1 MQFSLIALAGLL
13 PGALAAVA
21 SPVEAR
27 ALEANQNFEVAA
39 GNYNFTEDFAPAL
52 AYTFNA
58 LASIPDDVL
67 AQGEEA
73 VNKWFVENNYRSGS
87 VELAADADADD
98 AVTDLE
104 ARGFWQV
111 TKCVGSIM
119 WAIGSTAIPVAKIA
133 RIKKYIEALGGVKK
147 AVQLML
153 GATSKAEKLK
163 AGGQA
168 LVNLSAELLG
178 ISAVKAN
185 CF

>member
-13 PGALAAVA
+13 PSALAAVA

-39 GNYNFTEDFAPAL
+39 GNYNFTEDFGPAL

-58 LASIPDDVL
+58 IASIPDDVL
-67 AQGEEA
+67 AEGDDA
-73 VNKWFVENNYRSGS
+73 ANKWFVENNYRSAGLQ
-87 VELAADADADD
+87 LAADTDEA
-98 AVTDLE
+98 AVSELE

-111 TKCVGSIM
+111 TKCVGSVM

-168 LVNLSAELLG
+168 LVSLSAELLG
-178 ISAVKAN
+178 IAGVKAN

>member
-1 MQFSLIALAGLL
+1 MKFSLLAFTGLL
-13 PGALAAVA
+13 PSAFAAVA
-21 SPVEAR
+21 ATPFEVR

-58 LASIPDDVL
+58 IASIPDDVL
-67 AQGEEA
+67 AAGEEA
-73 VNKWFVENNYRSGS
+73 ANEWFVENNYRSPGA
-87 VELAADADADD
+87 ELAADTDADF
-98 AVTDLE
+98 ALE
-104 ARGFWQV
+104 ARDFWKV
-111 TKCVGSIM
+111 TKCVGSVM

-153 GATSKAEKLK
+153 GATTKAEKLK

-168 LVNLSAELLG
+168 LVSLSAELLG
-178 ISAVKAN
+178 IAGVKAN